1 MTETSDPSREELTS
15 QERVLAAIDHRRPDR
30 VPTFDSFWADFHDR
44 CVAELSLSPDA
55 DLADH
60 FAIDV
65 GIAVADESPF
75 PTRVEVLGDDG
86 HTTVSRD
93 GWGRVK
99 ETRRDTYFYRELE
112 VAVQEPGDLDRLVFD
127 PPTLDQR
134 YAGFLRYVAA
144 NRDRRCVFC
153 KTGGP
158 YLRTTFLRGEVNFLT
173 DIADDPPFA
182 RALADRVADHI
193 TQIGL
198 ESLSRGQLYGTGL
211 WIYDDMA
218 HNHTPMM
225 SPSSFEQIF
234 LPAYRRMVAAF
245 KGAGAAHVVLH
256 SDGNIAPIL
265 DMLLDAGID
274 GINPVEPKAGMH
286 LPSLKEKYGDRL
298 ALIGGMCNSHVLPEG
313 PLSAIRDQAREIL
326 EAGRDGGVIIGVHS
340 IGPDIPVSHYTEYQR
355 TVRS

>member
-1 MTETSDPSREELTS
+1 MTEGSDHSTGEMTP
-15 QERVLAAIDHRRPDR
+15 QERVLAAIDHQRPDR
-30 VPTFDSFWADFHDR
+30 VPTFDSFWADFRDR
-44 CVAELSLSPDA
+44 CMAELSLSPDVNL
-55 DLADH
+55 DDH
-60 FAIDV
+60 FGIDV

-75 PTRVEVLGDDG
+75 PTRVEVLREDG

-99 ETRRDTYFYRELE
+99 ETRRDAYFYRELE
-112 VAVQEPGDLDRLVFD
+112 VAVQEPRDLDRLVFD
-127 PPTLDQR
+127 PPTMDQR
-134 YAGFLRYVAA
+134 YAGFLGYVAA

-158 YLRTTFLRGEVNFLT
+158 YLRTTFLRGEVDFLT
-173 DIADDPPFA
+173 DIAEDPPFA

-193 TQIGL
+193 IQIGL
-198 ESLSRGQLYGTGL
+198 ESLKRGQLYGTGL

-218 HNHTPMM
+218 YNDTPMM
-225 SPSSFEQIF
+225 SPSSFEQVF
-234 LPAYRRMVAAF
+234 LPAYCRMVAAF
-245 KGAGAAHVVLH
+245 KGAGAAHVILH

-265 DMLLDAGID
+265 DMLLEAGID

-286 LPSLKEKYGDRL
+286 LPSLKERYGDRL

-326 EAGRDGGVIIGVHS
+326 EAGQDGGVIVGAHS
-340 IGPDIPVSHYTEYQR
+340 IGSDIPVSHYTAYHR
-355 TVRS
+355 AVRP